1 MADLW
6 GSSVMTQRRR
16 PQCHFGGGMKIRIG
30 TETYRLSFARPANLR
45 DHAGEAAD
53 AGDIRGGRRSGAAW
67 KSALA
72 AVTYAPVA

>member
-1 MADLW
+1 
-6 GSSVMTQRRR
+6 
-16 PQCHFGGGMKIRIG
+16 MKIRIG

-72 AVTYAPVA
+72 AVTYTSVA